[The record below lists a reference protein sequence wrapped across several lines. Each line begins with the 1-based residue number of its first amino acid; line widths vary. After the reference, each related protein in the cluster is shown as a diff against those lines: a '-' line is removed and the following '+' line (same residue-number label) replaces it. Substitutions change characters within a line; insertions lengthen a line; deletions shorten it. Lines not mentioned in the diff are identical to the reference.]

1 MKDCLIALYIRLSL
15 EDSKYDSLSIPNQR
29 MILREKAMTLTEY
42 NQAEIREF
50 IDNGYTGTNF
60 ERPAMQE
67 LLSLVQAGK
76 VACILVKDFSRFGR
90 NSIETG
96 YFIEKIFPLYHVRF
110 ISVSDDFDSDDFKG
124 STGGIDVAF
133 RYLISEAY
141 SRDMSMKEKSAKYA
155 RMRRGEY
162 QSVICVYGYLKGPDG
177 KLMPDEATAPVVR
190 QMFEWAAEGCS
201 AAEISRRLY
210 ERKIPTPGQVK
221 AMRGKIFHDL
231 SRSKGIWAN
240 TIILRILRDEQ
251 YIGTYVCGRTTVREI
266 GSSRF
271 CKKDRSEW
279 FIIPDHHEP
288 IVSKELFEAANAK
301 LRHFSQPNR
310 KSGQYPL
317 RGMVFCGYCGHA
329 MSRANGRWFV
339 CRYMKGYSD
348 LGCTGLSIRVADL
361 EWIVFDCI
369 KSQMAAVIG
378 ADTDTDDIRQQAI
391 QQTEMEKQLQSLRH
405 KKRELYER
413 FASEEISQDEY
424 LAGKQRCNESVQ
436 QIQNTLRMLVAR
448 REESQTAAEAGR
460 VFAALL
466 SEVMSSGSLTQTIA
480 EKTIKK

>member
-210 ERKIPTPGQVK
+210 ERKIPTPGQV
-221 AMRGKIFHDL
+221 
-231 SRSKGIWAN
+231 
-240 TIILRILRDEQ
+240 
-251 YIGTYVCGRTTVREI
+251 
-266 GSSRF
+266 
-271 CKKDRSEW
+271 
-279 FIIPDHHEP
+279 
-288 IVSKELFEAANAK
+288 
-301 LRHFSQPNR
+301 
-310 KSGQYPL
+310 
-317 RGMVFCGYCGHA
+317 
-329 MSRANGRWFV
+329 
-339 CRYMKGYSD
+339 
-348 LGCTGLSIRVADL
+348 
-361 EWIVFDCI
+361 
-369 KSQMAAVIG
+369 
-378 ADTDTDDIRQQAI
+378 
-391 QQTEMEKQLQSLRH
+391 
-405 KKRELYER
+405 
-413 FASEEISQDEY
+413 
-424 LAGKQRCNESVQ
+424 
-436 QIQNTLRMLVAR
+436 LRMRQDDSPGDRKQPVL
-448 REESQTAAEAGR
+448 
-460 VFAALL
+460 
-466 SEVMSSGSLTQTIA
+466 
-480 EKTIKK
+480 